1 MRKVGLVCLTAIAML
16 LLSLTASAMVL
27 PLEKGVSNSKAVKF
41 PPGLQK
47 VVFIHY
53 KKGYGKPSWAGSG
66 GKTKETACYDFLVRS
81 KPKWQWTEDYYYSE
95 GAGLDSDF
103 VGSVLKNSTE
113 TWDSQVAFDIFG
125 GGYYDYG
132 HHEWGVYDGYNAIS
146 FGDYPEE
153 GVIAVTA
160 VWYQGK
166 TIYEYDILFDTDYVW
181 GNADPNGDGVVDNSS
196 IMDLQNIATH
206 ELGHAAGL
214 GDLYDTVCQNETMY
228 GYSDYGEIK
237 KRTLEDGDIAGIHE
251 LYGS

>member
-1 MRKVGLVCLTAIAML
+1 MKKIWLICLAATAIL
-16 LLSLTASAMVL
+16 LTSLTASAIVFHS
-27 PLEKGVSNSKAVKF
+27 EKGVSNWKTEKM

-53 KKGYGKPSWAGSG
+53 KKGYGKPSWAGG
-66 GKTKETACYDFLVRS
+66 GDKKETACYDFIAKS
-81 KPKWQWTEDYYYSE
+81 KPRWQWTEDYYYSE
-95 GAGLDSDF
+95 GAGLNASF
-103 VGSVLKNSTE
+103 IASVLANSTR

-125 GGYYDYG
+125 NGYHGYYD
-132 HHEWGVYDGYNAIS
+132 WGVYDGYNAIS
-146 FGDYPEE
+146 FGDYEEE

-160 VWYQGK
+160 VWYLGK

-181 GNADPNGDGVVDNSS
+181 GDADPDNDGINESAV
-196 IMDLQNIATH
+196 MDLQNIATH

-228 GYSDYGEIK
+228 GYSEYGEVK
-237 KRTLEDGDIAGIHE
+237 KRTLEDGDIAGIQK